1 MPLTRAAST
10 AEGVVDESVR
20 LPDALRA
27 LTDASPATRR
37 QAVREL
43 SGDPTVVGHLAARLL
58 VEPDASVR
66 DVLLLALVRHDTAST
81 VRALVPCLRSSD
93 AAVRNETLRTLQAMP
108 AGVRVIMPEL
118 LADADPDVRGF
129 AIGMLQSLHHHDADE
144 WIVRLVRDEHDPNVC
159 AAAVD
164 LLTTSALPEAR
175 ALLKALPERFPR
187 EPFLAFIVSRA
198 LAQPA
203 AS

>member
-1 MPLTRAAST
+1 MPFTRTATTAAPT
-10 AEGVVDESVR
+10 VDETGR
-20 LPDALRA
+20 LPDALPA
-27 LTDASPATRR
+27 LSAASPATRR
-37 QAVREL
+37 EAVREL
-43 SGDPTVVGHLAARLL
+43 SGDPTVVEHLAARLL

-66 DVLLLALVRHDTAST
+66 DVLLLALVRHDTAAT

-93 AAVRNETLRTLQAMP
+93 AAVRNETVRTLHAMP
-108 AGVRVIMPEL
+108 AGVRIVMPEL

-129 AIGMLQSLHHHDADE
+129 AVGMLQSLHHHDADA
-144 WIVRLVRDEHDPNVC
+144 WIVRLVRDEGDPNVC

-164 LLTTSALPEAR
+164 LLATSALPEAR
-175 ALLKALPERFPR
+175 ALLTALPARFPG

-203 AS
+203 SS